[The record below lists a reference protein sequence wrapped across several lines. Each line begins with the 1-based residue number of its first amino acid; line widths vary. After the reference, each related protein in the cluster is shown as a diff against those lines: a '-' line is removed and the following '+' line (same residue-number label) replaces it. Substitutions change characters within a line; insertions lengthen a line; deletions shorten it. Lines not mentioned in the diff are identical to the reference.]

1 MPAPQPG
8 QPPPTTALPPLLP
21 SPHCPCVLAPPAC
34 LPCSQNALR
43 KKYWT
48 LTKKQA
54 DSDSEAME
62 LTGGR
67 CLQLPCCCLQLP
79 CPQLCLL
86 LPAAALPGPQSCLLS
101 CLPACLV
108 VCLPGCR
115 NGWLSAVLVG

>member
-1 MPAPQPG
+1 MVCVPCVRSLAG
-8 QPPPTTALPPLLP
+8 RRCLLLSLDSLPPLLP
-21 SPHCPCVLAPPAC
+21 SPHCPCVPAPPAC

-79 CPQLCLL
+79 CP
-86 LPAAALPGPQSCLLS
+86 
-101 CLPACLV
+101 
-108 VCLPGCR
+108 
-115 NGWLSAVLVG
+115 